1 MGAGRRA
8 VALPGEAVDDPLS
21 PSAAVPRAARDGL
34 PHVVANM
41 VGNMVGGL
49 DGSATVS
56 GDEVHALSMSRLLA
70 PSAVTRAFRRER
82 PTG

>member
-41 VGNMVGGL
+41 VGGL